1 MYDIVIVAHNKDFN
15 KIKYVIEY
23 AEKNFSWQLVTD
35 KIIQAMENFDLQEQL
50 GNE

>member
-1 MYDIVIVAHNKDFN
+1 MGKTAR
-15 KIKYVIEY
+15 EY

-50 GNE
+50 GNEYK